1 MRALLMMSCLALA
14 MAAPAQA
21 QPLPSMAGAW
31 HGTGLQVGPEGVQSS
46 WTIQL
51 SMTATGT
58 AEITYPSLG
67 CSSVLHRVTAA
78 PNEVLF
84 REEITQGACID
95 GGHIS
100 VIAKNG
106 RLFWFWTSPG
116 TPADASAVLYPDN
129 LVS

>member
-1 MRALLMMSCLALA
+1 MRALLLMSCLALA
-14 MAAPAQA
+14 MSAPAQA
-21 QPLPSMAGAW
+21 QRAHAIAGDW
-31 HGTGLQVGPEGVQSS
+31 HGTGLQVGPEGGQSS

-51 SMTATGT
+51 SITAAGA
-58 AEITYPSLG
+58 AEIAYPQLG
-67 CSSVLHRVTAA
+67 CKSVLHRVTAA
-78 PNEVLF
+78 PNETVF

-100 VIAKNG
+100 VMAKNG

>member
-1 MRALLMMSCLALA
+1 MRALLLMSCLALA
-14 MAAPAQA
+14 MSAPAQA
-21 QPLPSMAGAW
+21 QRSHVIAGDW
-31 HGTGLQVGPEGVQSS
+31 RGTGLQVGPEGVQSS

-51 SMTATGT
+51 SITPAGA
-58 AEITYPSLG
+58 AEIAYPSPG
-67 CSSVLHRVTAA
+67 CKSVLHRVTSA
-78 PNEVLF
+78 PNETVF

-100 VIAKNG
+100 VMARNG

-129 LVS
+129 QVS

>member
-1 MRALLMMSCLALA
+1 MRALLLMSCLALA
-14 MAAPAQA
+14 MSAPAQA
-21 QPLPSMAGAW
+21 QRSHAIAGDW

-51 SMTATGT
+51 SITAAGA
-58 AEITYPSLG
+58 AEIAYPQLG
-67 CSSVLHRVTAA
+67 CKSVLHRVTAA
-78 PNEVLF
+78 PNETVF
-84 REEITQGACID
+84 REEITQGDCID

-100 VIAKNG
+100 VMAKNG